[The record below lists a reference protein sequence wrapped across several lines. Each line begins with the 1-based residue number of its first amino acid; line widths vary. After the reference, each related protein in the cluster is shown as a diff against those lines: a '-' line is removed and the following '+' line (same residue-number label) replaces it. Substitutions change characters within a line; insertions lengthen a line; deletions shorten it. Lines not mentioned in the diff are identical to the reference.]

1 MNKKFEKG
9 KMVPVPSHSIIPE
22 RDIDKSPILE
32 CSHLGI
38 DFGGLRAVNDFNLT
52 IGRTEIAGLIGPNGA
67 GKTTIFNMLTGVYHV
82 NGGKI
87 LFDGKEIQNKQP
99 RDIVKA
105 GIARTFQN
113 IRLFPTMR
121 VIENVLVGEHINI
134 GYNFLDL
141 LFKTKKYRAEE
152 KAAHQ
157 RAIDLLV
164 SLDLGDEI
172 DNYAKNLP
180 YGMQRKLEIA
190 RAIATK
196 ARLIILDEPAA
207 GMNPQE
213 SEELKEF
220 IRKLRDKGQTILLIE
235 HDMSVVMDI
244 SDRIYVIDHGRKI
257 AEGLPKEI
265 AVNKRVITAYL
276 GSGDVK
282 KDDNETENS

>member
-1 MNKKFEKG
+1 MALLEVKG
-9 KMVPVPSHSIIPE
+9 ITKT
-22 RDIDKSPILE
+22 
-32 CSHLGI
+32 
-38 DFGGLRAVNDFNLT
+38 FGGLVAVENVEFNVNE
-52 IGRTEIAGLIGPNGA
+52 GEIVSIIGPNGA

-152 KAAHQ
+152 KAAAQ

>member
-1 MNKKFEKG
+1 MALLEVKG
-9 KMVPVPSHSIIPE
+9 ITKT
-22 RDIDKSPILE
+22 
-32 CSHLGI
+32 
-38 DFGGLRAVNDFNLT
+38 FGGLVAVENVEFNVNE
-52 IGRTEIAGLIGPNGA
+52 GEIVSIIGPNGA

-141 LFKTKKYRAEE
+141 LFKTKKYREEE
-152 KAAHQ
+152 KAAAQ

>member
-1 MNKKFEKG
+1 MALLEVKG
-9 KMVPVPSHSIIPE
+9 ITKT
-22 RDIDKSPILE
+22 
-32 CSHLGI
+32 
-38 DFGGLRAVNDFNLT
+38 FGGLVAVENVEFNVNE
-52 IGRTEIAGLIGPNGA
+52 GEIVSIIGPNGA

-157 RAIDLLV
+157 SAIDLLV
-164 SLDLGDEI
+164 SLDLGDQI

-265 AVNKRVITAYL
+265 AVDKRVMTAYR